1 MSSESTGND
10 GVVNWY
16 ESNIGEPETRD
27 EAYGY
32 LTFVA
37 GLLAGLL
44 GILLFLMSSPASGT
58 RELAIVAAALGLL
71 LLLIGPIVRLPLRGS
86 ATVLAYVGALVS
98 LLAILWFSLTYP
110 TNWRPQASLVVPLY
124 AVGVLTIGLGGIVVP
139 LVTETTS
146 RTEHHRV
153 AAELSELRGELVDA
167 EADEAD
173 LADRVAE
180 FRRQLA
186 DAEADEADLANSV
199 VELRHS
205 LKDAEA
211 DEADLAAQLQTL
223 KASQARFELFEDTGG
238 EFRWRLR
245 HRNGNVIA
253 DSGEGYTQ
261 RHNAKKGLQSVRRN
275 ALGATVI
282 QHESEGDVP
291 EEGTEFEPV
300 VEAPS
305 QGTFEVYEDDAGE
318 HRWRLVHENGNV
330 LADSGEGYASDRN
343 VRRAIESVKER
354 VPPAVYLRFDPAAFE
369 TYRDRGGDWRWRLV
383 HENGSIIADSG
394 EGYASHSNARRAANR
409 IRDAVDEMD
418 FEVYEDSVG
427 EYRWRLTSGND
438 IVADSGEGYA
448 SRDGAEAAVDRVT
461 EYAPDAGLLE
471 IGQAA
476 FEVYEDAADEYR
488 WRLRHRNG
496 NILADC
502 GEGYTDRTS
511 VLDAIESVKRDAP
524 NGPVQSA

>member
-1 MSSESTGND
+1 MSSESTGNG
-10 GVVNWY
+10 GVVDWY

-44 GILLFLMSSPASGT
+44 GIVLFLVSSPASGT

-71 LLLIGPIVRLPLRGS
+71 LLLIGPIVRLPLAGA
-86 ATVLAYVGALVS
+86 ATVLSYVGALVS
-98 LLAILWFSLTYP
+98 LLAILWFSLAYP
-110 TNWRPQASLVVPLY
+110 TSWRPQASLVVPLY
-124 AVGVLTIGLGGIVVP
+124 AVGILTIGLGGIVVP
-139 LVTETTS
+139 LVTETKS
-146 RTEHHRV
+146 RTERRLL
-153 AAELSELRGELVDA
+153 AAELGELREELIDA

-173 LADRVAE
+173 LADRVAQ
-180 FRRQLA
+180 FRRSLE
-186 DAEADEADLANSV
+186 DAEADV
-199 VELRHS
+199 R
-205 LKDAEA
+205 DAEA
-211 DEADLAAQLQTL
+211 DEADLAAQLRTL
-223 KASQARFELFEDTGG
+223 KASQARFELFEDRGG

-253 DSGEGYTQ
+253 DSGESYTQ
-261 RHNAKKGLQSVRRN
+261 AHNAKKGLQSVRRN

-291 EEGTEFEPV
+291 EGGTEFEPV

-305 QGTFEVYEDDAGE
+305 QGTFEVYEDEAGE

-383 HENGSIIADSG
+383 HENGNILADGG
-394 EGYASHSNARRAANR
+394 EGYASHSNARRAVRR
-409 IRDAVDEMD
+409 IRDGLGEMN
-418 FEVYEDSVG
+418 FEVYEDTA
-427 EYRWRLTSGND
+427 EEHRWRLTSGND

-448 SRDGAEAAVDRVT
+448 SRDGAEDAVERVR
-461 EYAPDAGLLE
+461 EYAPEADLLE

-476 FEVYEDAADEYR
+476 FEVYEDAGGEFR

-524 NGPVQSA
+524 NGPVES

>member
-1 MSSESTGND
+1 M
-10 GVVNWY
+10 
-16 ESNIGEPETRD
+16 
-27 EAYGY
+27 
-32 LTFVA
+32 
-37 GLLAGLL
+37 
-44 GILLFLMSSPASGT
+44 
-58 RELAIVAAALGLL
+58 
-71 LLLIGPIVRLPLRGS
+71 
-86 ATVLAYVGALVS
+86 
-98 LLAILWFSLTYP
+98 
-110 TNWRPQASLVVPLY
+110 
-124 AVGVLTIGLGGIVVP
+124 LTIGLGGILVP
-139 LVTETTS
+139 LVTDTKSKVEAS
-146 RTEHHRV
+146 RL
-153 AAELSELRGELVDA
+153 AAELDDLRTELRDA
-167 EADEAD
+167 HADEAD

-186 DAEADEADLANSV
+186 DVEADEADLADTV

-205 LKDAEA
+205 LGDTEA

-223 KASQARFELFEDTGG
+223 QASQARFELFEDSGG

-275 ALGATVI
+275 ALGAEVME
-282 QHESEGDVP
+282 HESEADIP
-291 EEGTEFEPV
+291 DAEEEFEPV

-305 QGTFEVYEDDAGE
+305 QGTFEVYEDEAGE
-318 HRWRLVHENGNV
+318 HRWRLVHENGNI

-354 VPPAVYLRFDPAAFE
+354 VPPAVALRFDPTAFE
-369 TYRDRGGDWRWRLV
+369 TYCDRGGDWRWRLV
-383 HENGSIIADSG
+383 HENGNVLADGG
-394 EGYASHSNARRAANR
+394 EGYASHSNARRAAKR

-418 FEVYEDSVG
+418 FEVYEDTAG

-448 SRDGAEAAVDRVT
+448 SRDGAEEAVDRVT
-461 EYAPDAGLLE
+461 EYAPGAGLLE

-476 FEVYEDAADEYR
+476 FEVYEDAGGEFR

-524 NGPVQSA
+524 NGPVED